1 MQQQQGSTAIMPSV
15 ELGQR
20 QRIMHITQQPPIMLT
35 LMPNLIIM
43 TLWRQLQ
50 ISGQQV

>member
-1 MQQQQGSTAIMPSV
+1 MQQQQGNTAIMPWV
-15 ELGQR
+15 ELGR
-20 QRIMHITQQPPIMLT
+20 QQLIMHITQQPPIMLT

-43 TLWRQLQ
+43 ILWRQLR